1 MVAETPASPVIESE
15 EAPKAETKTELHM
28 TPVIRF
34 TYSDNYRVPIDKDMT
49 MAEADKLLASL
60 NEDARRY
67 EETIPTKFNITVAIN
82 GKDEECPGRYVIGRD
97 SGTIFEHL
105 TKENE
110 EFLTNKRLR
119 ENIKRKHGD
128 EKFSRLLDLE
138 NLKHDKIL
146 PALSCHIG
154 LDEQQERSETLL
166 ERMEKRSIT
175 TVEREFIEYS
185 RSVLDWVE
193 QQRKNIGT
201 GKAIDL
207 LHPPP
212 KEEHRNRKGNRP
224 PPSTT
229 A

>member
-154 LDEQQERSETLL
+154 LDEQQERSSSSTAGASSTGLSSKGRTSEQ
-166 ERMEKRSIT
+166 ERQSTSSIHHSLRISST
-175 TVEREFIEYS
+175 SCQRTER
-185 RSVLDWVE
+185 
-193 QQRKNIGT
+193 
-201 GKAIDL
+201 
-207 LHPPP
+207 P
-212 KEEHRNRKGNRP
+212 
-224 PPSTT
+224 
-229 A
+229 